1 MEVPSILIKI
11 IHSLIDR
18 YQLSGYEIG
27 SLLLSTIILIICLFY
42 FISTIIKSTTHVNE
56 LNKSVPK
63 WPITPGVITESFM
76 VDSSIETPSW
86 THFIQFKFVL
96 HDIEYTS
103 DTITF
108 FDNSTYYNKEECR
121 RAVEKYP
128 VNSIVQV
135 RYNPL
140 NPQECCL
147 YQNKHVSII
156 PVFIFRFLIFLL
168 FAPMTF
174 FISYSAILSGK
185 LFYQFLCFGYLVFML
200 GGIIYL
206 ERRKFV
212 K

>member
-1 MEVPSILIKI
+1 MEIPSILNKI
-11 IHSLIDR
+11 IQPLIDK
-18 YQLSGYEIG
+18 YQLSGYQIG
-27 SLLLSTIILIICLFY
+27 SLLIATIILTICLIY
-42 FISTIIKSTTHVNE
+42 FISITIKGTAHFNE

-63 WPITPGVITESFM
+63 WPITPGVITESSM
-76 VDSSIETPSW
+76 RESSVETPFW
-86 THFIQFKFVL
+86 IHTIQYKFVL
-96 HDIEYTS
+96 HDIEYES

-108 FDNSTYYNKEECR
+108 FDDNNYNDKEECR
-121 RAVEKYP
+121 RAVENYRI
-128 VNSIVQV
+128 NSIVQV

-156 PVFIFRFLIFLL
+156 SEFIFRFLTFLL

-185 LFYQFLCFGYLVFML
+185 LLYQFLCFGYLAFML

-206 ERRKFV
+206 ERRKCV